1 MEPAHYRPLI
11 SYYVGME
18 FAWEGSMASWM
29 ERILLTAGYGKGLL
43 ILGGLFN
50 VICATLLASA
60 FSYAGVVWAFMLKTV
75 FTAVVLYLRKQFEK
89 RDAVFFYINLGLT
102 RKGMMAA
109 VLAADYLVLAI
120 LLTIIMLVR

>member
-1 MEPAHYRPLI
+1 
-11 SYYVGME
+11 
-18 FAWEGSMASWM
+18 MASWM

-50 VICATLLASA
+50 VVCATLLASA

-102 RKGMMAA
+102 RKGMMTA
-109 VLAADYLVLAI
+109 VLTADYLVLAT

>member
-1 MEPAHYRPLI
+1 
-11 SYYVGME
+11 
-18 FAWEGSMASWM
+18 MASRI
-29 ERILLTAGYGKGLL
+29 ERVLLTAGYGKGLL

-50 VICATLLASA
+50 VVCATLLASA

-102 RKGMMAA
+102 RKGMMAV

>member
-1 MEPAHYRPLI
+1 
-11 SYYVGME
+11 
-18 FAWEGSMASWM
+18 MASRI
-29 ERILLTAGYGKGLL
+29 ERVLLTAGYGKGLL

-50 VICATLLASA
+50 VVCATLLASA

-102 RKGMMAA
+102 RKGMMTA